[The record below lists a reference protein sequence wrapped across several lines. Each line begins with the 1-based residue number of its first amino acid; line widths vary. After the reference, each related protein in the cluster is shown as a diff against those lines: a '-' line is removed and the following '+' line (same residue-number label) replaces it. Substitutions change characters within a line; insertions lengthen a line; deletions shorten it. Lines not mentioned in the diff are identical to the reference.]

1 MRFYYLL
8 RRSKHLLYAIGTAKE
23 VALLPSHLPDELL
36 TEVFTGLVVLDAEY
50 GADRDYKES
59 GGYSLIAETLDDL
72 PQLNEIINTNI
83 HAPEWATYI
92 GKTGFVSALY
102 IMNNDFSL
110 MVYLP
115 LEIAA
120 VPIKLELED

>member
-1 MRFYYLL
+1 M
-8 RRSKHLLYAIGTAKE
+8 LYTIGRAKE
-23 VALLPSHLPDELL
+23 VALLPSHLPEELL
-36 TEVFTGLVVLDAEY
+36 TEVLTGLVVLDAEY
-50 GADRDYKES
+50 GDDRDYKES
-59 GGYSLIAETLDDL
+59 GGYSLIAENWDDL

-83 HAPEWATYI
+83 HGPEWATYI

>member
-1 MRFYYLL
+1 MLF
-8 RRSKHLLYAIGTAKE
+8 RS
-23 VALLPSHLPDELL
+23 
-36 TEVFTGLVVLDAEY
+36 LDAEY
-50 GADRDYKES
+50 GDDRDYRES
-59 GGYSLIAETLDDL
+59 SGYSLIAENWDDF

-83 HAPEWATYI
+83 HAPEWATHI
-92 GKTGFVSALY
+92 GKTDFISALY

>member
-1 MRFYYLL
+1 M
-8 RRSKHLLYAIGTAKE
+8 LYTIGTAKE
-23 VALLPSHLPDELL
+23 VALLPSHVPDELL

-120 VPIKLELED
+120 VPVKLELED

>member
-1 MRFYYLL
+1 M
-8 RRSKHLLYAIGTAKE
+8 
-23 VALLPSHLPDELL
+23 LPNHLPEQLL
-36 TEVFTGLVVLDAEY
+36 GEVFTGLVVLDAEY
-50 GADRDYKES
+50 GSDRNYRMS
-59 GGYSLIAETLDDL
+59 GGFSLIAETRNDL
-72 PQLNEIINTNI
+72 HALNEIINTNI
-83 HAPEWATYI
+83 HAPEWATHI

-102 IMNNDFSL
+102 IMNDDFSI